1 MRAAMRAKAPGAE
14 APVVPRSPAL
24 GALRLTLV
32 RSGGEGRR
40 RGSALSLC
48 RTPHTARGR
57 PFRQTA
63 WRNPSRTCASLG
75 HQKGGR
81 GHHTASRGH
90 TENERQNW
98 GCFCFFCLWPCSA
111 ASPRPSGAP
120 QPRSPA
126 VRTASMI
133 GPLQTR
139 ETAALNHWA
148 FRPEVR
154 EWSAA
159 RHLRVS
165 GGPWSRSRR
174 AAERA
179 RRTAGTQ
186 RGKQHPRSRRSW
198 KPAGDALLADSAIA
212 PVHASRC
219 MLVSSVE

>member
-81 GHHTASRGH
+81 GHHTASRAH
-90 TENERQNW
+90 TENKRQNW

-111 ASPRPSGAP
+111 ASPRPSGGPAAP
-120 QPRSPA
+120 QPRGQGGKHDWSVANTRNGRTEPLGFPPGSPRV
-126 VRTASMI
+126 VRGS
-133 GPLQTR
+133 PLEGQR
-139 ETAALNHWA
+139 WPVVS
-148 FRPEVR
+148 FKK
-154 EWSAA
+154 
-159 RHLRVS
+159 S
-165 GGPWSRSRR
+165 GGTRPAHRR
-174 AAERA
+174 NSA
-179 RRTAGTQ
+179 REATPPLASQ
-186 RGKQHPRSRRSW
+186 LEASW
-198 KPAGDALLADSAIA
+198 
-212 PVHASRC
+212 
-219 MLVSSVE
+219 